1 MEYQWYPGHM
11 TKARRMM
18 EENIRLVDLVI
29 ELVDARIPLSSR
41 NPDIDALC
49 EGKGRIVLLCKSD
62 LADPVKTEQFVEFF
76 REKGI
81 LAVAADARER
91 RAADLVRRFVQDA
104 CSEKIARD
112 RARGIVGRPLRAMVA
127 GIPNVGKSTFINS
140 FAGRASTKTG
150 NKPGVTR
157 GKQWIRMGGSVELL
171 DTPGILW
178 PKFDNQ
184 EIGMRLALVGAIRN
198 EILDREEL
206 AVWLLN
212 YLEKEYPGVIQN
224 KYLSADA
231 RSGEEAEQSSVSPD
245 AGALE
250 EAPEETVYETANDP
264 AETEEARADQE
275 DEDSTQDPAYG
286 SAELEEAGADQEDED
301 SAEGPAYG
309 SAELE
314 EAGADQEDEDAAE
327 HTVVLASQAHETLGD
342 EAYRSAF
349 ELLKEIARSRRLLM
363 RGAEPDTGRAAA
375 MLLDDCKNGR
385 IGRVSLDR
393 PDDAEAMEEERRK
406 LLEESA
412 AKEASA
418 GRSSRSTGSGKGG
431 RNPGAGSR
439 SGNAGSRSG
448 NAGGR
453 SAGAGSRGG
462 SKNSGTGYRGAENGN
477 RSGNTGSSG
486 SRGTGGRNRSSDSG
500 SPSRSR
506 GSKKPGGSQGRGR
519 GQSGRGGSADRRSG
533 GKRR

>member
-224 KYLSADA
+224 KYLSADV

-250 EAPEETVYETANDP
+250 DAPEETVYETAYDP

-286 SAELEEAGADQEDED
+286 SAELEEAGADQED
-301 SAEGPAYG
+301 
-309 SAELE
+309 
-314 EAGADQEDEDAAE
+314 
-327 HTVVLASQAHETLGD
+327 TVVLASQAHETLGD

-412 AKEASA
+412 AKEGSA
-418 GRSSRSTGSGKGG
+418 GRSSR
-431 RNPGAGSR
+431 
-439 SGNAGSRSG
+439 
-448 NAGGR
+448 
-453 SAGAGSRGG
+453 
-462 SKNSGTGYRGAENGN
+462 
-477 RSGNTGSSG
+477 
-486 SRGTGGRNRSSDSG
+486 
-500 SPSRSR
+500 
-506 GSKKPGGSQGRGR
+506 
-519 GQSGRGGSADRRSG
+519 
-533 GKRR
+533 

>member
-1 MEYQWYPGHM
+1 
-11 TKARRMM
+11 M

-224 KYLSADA
+224 KYLSADV

-250 EAPEETVYETANDP
+250 DAPEETVYETAYDP
-264 AETEEARADQE
+264 AETEEDGADQ
-275 DEDSTQDPAYG
+275 DEDSAEDPAYG
-286 SAELEEAGADQEDED
+286 SDELEK
-301 SAEGPAYG
+301 
-309 SAELE
+309 
-314 EAGADQEDEDAAE
+314 AGADQEDEDAAE
-327 HTVVLASQAHETLGD
+327 DTVVLASQAHETLGD

-439 SGNAGSRSG
+439 SGNAG
-448 NAGGR
+448 GR

>member
-49 EGKGRIVLLCKSD
+49 EGKGRIVLLCKSE

-104 CSEKIARD
+104 CSEKITRD

-250 EAPEETVYETANDP
+250 DAPEETVYETAYDP

-275 DEDSTQDPAYG
+275 DEDSTQD
-286 SAELEEAGADQEDED
+286 
-301 SAEGPAYG
+301 PAYG

-439 SGNAGSRSG
+439 SGNAGRNPG
-448 NAGGR
+448 AGSR

-477 RSGNTGSSG
+477 RFGDTGSSG

-506 GSKKPGGSQGRGR
+506 GSKKTGGSQGRGR

>member
-104 CSEKIARD
+104 CSEKITRD

-231 RSGEEAEQSSVSPD
+231 RSGEEAENASVSAD
-245 AGALE
+245 AGTVE
-250 EAPEETVYETANDP
+250 EAPDETAYETAY
-264 AETEEARADQE
+264 ETVC
-275 DEDSTQDPAYG
+275 
-286 SAELEEAGADQEDED
+286 D
-301 SAEGPAYG
+301 SAEA
-309 SAELE
+309 E

-327 HTVVLASQAHETLGD
+327 DTVVLTSQAHETLGD

-439 SGNAGSRSG
+439 SGNAG
-448 NAGGR
+448 GR

>member
-1 MEYQWYPGHM
+1 
-11 TKARRMM
+11 M

-104 CSEKIARD
+104 CSEKVARD

-231 RSGEEAEQSSVSPD
+231 RSGEEAENASVSAD
-245 AGALE
+245 AGTVE
-250 EAPEETVYETANDP
+250 EAPDETAYETAYETVCDS
-264 AETEEARADQE
+264 AEAEEAGAEQE
-275 DEDSTQDPAYG
+275 YEDSAEDPAYG
-286 SAELEEAGADQEDED
+286 SAELEK
-301 SAEGPAYG
+301 
-309 SAELE
+309 
-314 EAGADQEDEDAAE
+314 AGADQEDEDAAE
-327 HTVVLASQAHETLGD
+327 DTVVLTSQAHETLGD

-412 AKEASA
+412 AKEAYA

>member
-178 PKFDNQ
+178 PKFDDQ

-224 KYLSADA
+224 KYLSADV

-250 EAPEETVYETANDP
+250 DAPEETVYETAYDP
-264 AETEEARADQE
+264 AETEEARADRE

-301 SAEGPAYG
+301 SAEDPAYG
-309 SAELE
+309 SDELE
-314 EAGADQEDEDAAE
+314 KAGADQEDEDAAE
-327 HTVVLASQAHETLGD
+327 DTVVLASQAHETLGD

-439 SGNAGSRSG
+439 FG

-519 GQSGRGGSADRRSG
+519 GQSGRGGSADRRSA

>member
-1 MEYQWYPGHM
+1 
-11 TKARRMM
+11 M

-224 KYLSADA
+224 KYLSADV

-250 EAPEETVYETANDP
+250 DAPEETVYETAYDP
-264 AETEEARADQE
+264 AETEEDGADQ
-275 DEDSTQDPAYG
+275 DEDSAEDPAYG
-286 SAELEEAGADQEDED
+286 SDELEK
-301 SAEGPAYG
+301 
-309 SAELE
+309 
-314 EAGADQEDEDAAE
+314 AGADQEDEDAAE
-327 HTVVLASQAHETLGD
+327 DTVVLASQAHETLGD

-439 SGNAGSRSG
+439 SGNAG
-448 NAGGR
+448 GR

-500 SPSRSR
+500 LPSRSR